1 MTVARPVGA
10 AAATDSREPRARRE
24 TARLRHETALLGTAA
39 VVSPPLVLV
48 SFWFMGAIAGF
59 AGRALTG
66 ALEAGVPL
74 TVGITAASML
84 SAESS
89 LELQMTSPGG
99 FRPAA
104 LRRLGLMVVWAGA
117 LSLAATLVGRATGV
131 LDSWPGPADP
141 LRDVLM
147 SFAPL
152 AAFAVWGCVLG
163 VALRSREAAA
173 ASIAGFWLA
182 AIAFKDW
189 FLGHDL
195 LRAWYP
201 FMATLAPHDSGVLAS
216 RLVLLGIAAVG
227 VGILAVWLGRGEWLL
242 GSEDR

>member
-1 MTVARPVGA
+1 MTVADPDGA
-10 AAATDSREPRARRE
+10 AAATNPREPRTRRE
-24 TARLRHETALLGTAA
+24 ATRLRHETALLGIAA
-39 VVSPPLVLV
+39 VISPPLVLV
-48 SFWFMGAIAGF
+48 SFWFIGAIAGVG
-59 AGRALTG
+59 GRALTG

-74 TVGITAASML
+74 SVGITAASML

-89 LELQMTSPGG
+89 LELQLTSPGG

-104 LRRLGLMVVWAGA
+104 LRRLGLMIVWAGA
-117 LSLAATLVGRATGV
+117 LSLAAAVVGRATGV
-131 LDSWPGPADP
+131 LDSWPGSADP
-141 LRDVLM
+141 LRDALM
-147 SFAPL
+147 STAPL

-163 VALRSREAAA
+163 VALRSRGAAA
-173 ASIAGFWLA
+173 AAITGFWLG

-201 FMATLAPHDSGVLAS
+201 FMATFAPKDDGVLTS
-216 RLVLLGIAAVG
+216 RFVLLGIAAVG
-227 VGILAVWLGRGEWLL
+227 VGILAAWLGHGEWLL

>member
-1 MTVARPVGA
+1 MTVARPAGV

-24 TARLRHETALLGTAA
+24 ATRLRHETALLGITA

-48 SFWFMGAIAGF
+48 SFWFIGAIAGVG
-59 AGRALTG
+59 ARALTG

-74 TVGITAASML
+74 AVGITAASML

-89 LELQMTSPGG
+89 LELQLTSPGG

-104 LRRLGLMVVWAGA
+104 LRRLGLMIVWAGA
-117 LSLAATLVGRATGV
+117 LSLAATVLGRATGV

-141 LRDVLM
+141 LRDALM
-147 SFAPL
+147 SLAPL
-152 AAFAVWGCVLG
+152 AAFAVWGCLLG
-163 VALRSREAAA
+163 VALRSRGAAA
-173 ASIAGFWLA
+173 AAVAGFWLA

-189 FLGHDL
+189 FLGQDL
-195 LRAWYP
+195 FRAWYP
-201 FMATLAPHDSGVLAS
+201 FMATFAPKDDGILIS
-216 RLVLLGIAAVG
+216 RFVLLGIAFAG
-227 VGILAVWLGRGEWLL
+227 LGILAAWLVREEWLL